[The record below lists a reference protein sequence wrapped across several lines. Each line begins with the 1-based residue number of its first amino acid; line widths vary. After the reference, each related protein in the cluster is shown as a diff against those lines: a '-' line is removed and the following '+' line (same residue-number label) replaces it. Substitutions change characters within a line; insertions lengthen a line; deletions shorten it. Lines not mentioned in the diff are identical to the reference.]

1 MGATLKSIRLL
12 AVLAVVAVFAWFGFQ
27 VFSDN
32 REIQTETNGEAVS
45 KIIWS
50 RMKSANSV
58 KVADL
63 SGEIQGTAEYEGT
76 VFVTRQKAKF
86 PFSVDYFVD
95 FKAVNQSDVHWDAVK
110 QKIYIDAPDV
120 VPAAPNI
127 DESRRFAVETT
138 GIFVS
143 REAAEELAKRV
154 SGDATN
160 QAASEART
168 QKNMNDARERAIVA
182 LSKLFS
188 LPLAAAGY
196 DDVAVVVTF
205 PPDRSSRNSEQ
216 WDRTASINEA
226 LANRRQQR

>member
-1 MGATLKSIRLL
+1 MRSIRIAAFL
-12 AVLAVVAVFAWFGFQ
+12 AIAAALAWFGYQ
-27 VFSDN
+27 ALPDN
-32 REIQTETNGEAVS
+32 RQIEREPNGEAIS

-50 RMKSANSV
+50 KMQSTTSI

-63 SGEIQGTAEYEGT
+63 SGDVQGTAEYEGT
-76 VFVTRQKAKF
+76 VFTTRQKARF
-86 PFSVDYFVD
+86 PFSVDYFVN
-95 FKAVNQSDVHWDAVK
+95 FKSMRKSDLYWDPEK
-110 QKIYIDAPDV
+110 RRLYIDAPDV

-143 REAAEELAKRV
+143 REAAEELVKRV
-154 SGDATN
+154 SVDATS
-160 QAASEART
+160 QAANGART
-168 QKNMNDARERAIVA
+168 QKNMDGARERGVLA

-196 DDVAVVVTF
+196 DDVTVIVTF
-205 PPDRSSRNSEQ
+205 PPERTLRNSEQ

-226 LANRRQQR
+226 LANGRQQR

>member
-1 MGATLKSIRLL
+1 LKAIRIA
-12 AVLAVVAVFAWFGFQ
+12 AVLAIVAALAWFGYQ
-27 VFSDN
+27 VFPN
-32 REIQTETNGEAVS
+32 NNEIERETNGEVIS

-50 RMKSANSV
+50 KMQSANSI

-63 SGEIQGTAEYEGT
+63 SGDIQGTAEYEGR
-76 VFVTRQKAKF
+76 VFTTRQKARF
-86 PFSVDYFVD
+86 PFSVDYFID
-95 FKAVNQSDVHWDAVK
+95 FKGLQESDLHWDAGK
-110 QKIYIDAPDV
+110 RKLYIDAPDV

-154 SGDATN
+154 SGDAAR
-160 QAASEART
+160 QAANGARAPT
-168 QKNMNDARERAIVA
+168 NMDGARERGVVA
-182 LSKLFS
+182 LSKLFA

-196 DDVAVVVTF
+196 DDVTVIVTF
-205 PPDRSSRNSEQ
+205 PPERALRNSEQ

-226 LANRRQQR
+226 LANGRQQR